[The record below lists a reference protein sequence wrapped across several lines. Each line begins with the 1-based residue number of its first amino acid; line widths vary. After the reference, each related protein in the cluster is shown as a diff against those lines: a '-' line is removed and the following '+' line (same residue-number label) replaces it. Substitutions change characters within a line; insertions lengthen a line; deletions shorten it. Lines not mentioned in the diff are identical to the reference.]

1 MPKIADNVNAVRER
15 IAAAA
20 ARAARG
26 AEEVVLVAVAKTR
39 PAADVRAAVA
49 AGVEV
54 IGENRIQEA
63 EPKIGELAD
72 VDCAWHMVGHIQRNK
87 AARAVRLFDMIESLD
102 SPRLADA
109 LDRRAEA
116 EGKRVSVLIEVN
128 ASGEDAKFGIS
139 PEGAEDFAGYVAGR
153 RNLSPEGLMTV
164 GPLGG
169 GPGAT
174 AEAFRMLRRLF
185 ENVAPLL
192 GPSFRYLS
200 MGMTDDFEL
209 AIEEGSNM
217 VRVGRAIFGER

>member
-20 ARAARG
+20 ARAARD

-72 VDCAWHMVGHIQRNK
+72 VDCTWHMVGHLQRNK

-109 LDRRAEA
+109 LDRRAET

-139 PEGAEDFAGYVAGR
+139 PEGAEDFAGYVADC

-174 AEAFRMLRRLF
+174 VEAFRMLRRLF
-185 ENVAPLL
+185 ENVAPLM